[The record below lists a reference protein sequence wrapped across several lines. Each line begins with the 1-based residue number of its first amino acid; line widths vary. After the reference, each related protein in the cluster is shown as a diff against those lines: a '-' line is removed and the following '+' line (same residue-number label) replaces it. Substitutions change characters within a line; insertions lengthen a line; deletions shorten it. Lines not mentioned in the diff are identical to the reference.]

1 MKRTICL
8 LACLLSIS
16 AFAADRAS
24 TLKALMEAQGLVE
37 SFDQQKNASKEYSEK
52 QANAM
57 LTQMVSGLNAP
68 EEFSKKLREAA
79 DVFIKE
85 SASPWSTQQIVDMW
99 TDFYGKKFSDKE
111 LTDLL
116 KFYSSPLAQ
125 REVLASRE
133 AMMEL
138 TKKLQA
144 DYAGTM
150 ELATA
155 HFVEAAKAIVRDC
168 NCKK

>member
-1 MKRTICL
+1 MKTTICL
-8 LACLLSIS
+8 LACLIS
-16 AFAADRAS
+16 TSVIAADRAA

-37 SFDQQKNASKEYSEK
+37 TFDQQMKASKEYSEK
-52 QANAM
+52 QADAM
-57 LTQMVSGLNAP
+57 LTQMMSGLNAP

-85 SASPWSTQQIVDMW
+85 AASPWSTQQIVDMW
-99 TDFYGKKFSDKE
+99 ADFYGKKFSDKE

-133 AMMEL
+133 AMAEL
-138 TKKLQA
+138 TKKLQT
-144 DYAGTM
+144 DYTGTM
-150 ELATA
+150 EAATT